1 MASLFKYRKCNNY
14 TLDIFRTGKLHFS
27 RPIDLN
33 DPFDCKPFVDSNLV
47 IGWDAIGLFATDDG
61 STEIRPMELQGT
73 NNFLKEVYVNSFYQV
88 GIFCVSARGNCLQMW
103 AHYADDHQGLC
114 LEFDAHLL
122 TESLGLRLKVHYNA
136 IPYVVHSGI
145 DDMTDKEIL
154 KILCSKQKEW
164 EYEKEYRFIKR
175 GSDMATQTEYPFLK
189 EALTAIYFGLK
200 CSEENMKLYMRT
212 CKENGFAHVK
222 FYKMALAEDMTYDMG
237 FCEIN
242 IL

>member
-61 STEIRPMELQGT
+61 STEIRPIELQGT

-103 AHYADDHQGLC
+103 AHYADNHKGIC
-114 LEFDAHLL
+114 LEFNAELL
-122 TESLGLRLKVHYNA
+122 IKSLGLMRKVHYNETPNS
-136 IPYVVHSGI
+136 IHYRFEN
-145 DDMTDKEIL
+145 MTEKEIMAL
-154 KILCSKQKEW
+154 FCSKQKEW
-164 EYEKEYRFIKR
+164 ELEKEYRFIKR
-175 GSDMATQTEYPFLK
+175 GSDMEKQMEYTFQK
-189 EALTAIYFGLK
+189 EALKAVYFGLK
-200 CSEENMKLYMRT
+200 CSEENMKLYMQT

-222 FYKMALAEDMTYDMG
+222 FYKMTLADDMTYDMG
-237 FCEIN
+237 YCKV
-242 IL
+242 